1 VVEVAG
7 ERTLDA
13 APGFAVGLAGAKQSL
28 VVGSRLT
35 IVADA
40 GERDHVQG
48 AIQLPVAAAVEAM
61 TPLAPARGIDRA
73 GAGERRKGGLAPHAG
88 GIAAGG
94 DQLRRADGTNSAL
107 GQQLGNELADDRLEL
122 GFQLRQLGLELLH
135 PSSEPTQDTDEHALL
150 VAAGANA

>member
-1 VVEVAG
+1 MARRRLGGAAWRPCGTLLCCQGRVRRESVVEVAG

-88 GIAAGG
+88 GIAPRG
-94 DQLRRADGTNSAL
+94 DPLRRADGTKPAP
-107 GQQLGNELADDRLEL
+107 GQQI
-122 GFQLRQLGLELLH
+122 
-135 PSSEPTQDTDEHALL
+135 
-150 VAAGANA
+150 